1 MKLVKLIKFPYLKE
15 NNGDLV
21 VVEGEIIP
29 FSIKRVFNVRQ
40 QKGDIRGRH
49 AHRHCSQLLICTN
62 GAVEVKCD
70 DSCTT
75 ETYILDKP
83 NFGLFIPPGIWADQK
98 YMENNTILTVL
109 CDRLFEEADYLRNY
123 DDFIIFSKQN
133 NIGKR

>member
-1 MKLVKLIKFPYLKE
+1 MKLVKLIELPYHKE

-40 QKGDIRGRH
+40 QKGDIRGKH
-49 AHRHCSQLLICTN
+49 AHLHCSQLLICTN

-70 DSCTT
+70 DSRTT
-75 ETYILDKP
+75 EIYVLDKP

-98 YMENNTILTVL
+98 YIENNTILTVL
-109 CDRLFEEADYLRNY
+109 CDRPFEEADYVRNY
-123 DDFIIFSKQN
+123 DDFKLFSKQN
-133 NIGKR
+133 IG

>member
-1 MKLVKLIKFPYLKE
+1 MKLVKLIELSYLKE

-70 DSCTT
+70 DSRTT
-75 ETYILDKP
+75 EIYVLDKP
-83 NFGLFIPPGIWADQK
+83 NFGLFIAPGIWADQK
-98 YMENNTILTVL
+98 YIENNTILTVL
-109 CDRLFEEADYLRNY
+109 CDRPFEEADYIRNY
-123 DDFIIFSKQN
+123 DDFMLSSKQN
-133 NIGKR
+133 IG